1 MCPPAVP
8 AAKTGQVN
16 RSCTSM
22 AVVPPDVIAHSSAPA
37 PPSTGRPATSN
48 GAASNKGARARCV
61 NEAIVLLALLSYD
74 HE

>member
-1 MCPPAVP
+1 MSAVDSRGQ
-8 AAKTGQVN
+8 TGQVN

-22 AVVPPDVIAHSSAPA
+22 AMVPADVVAHNSAPA
-37 PPSTGRPATSN
+37 PPLTGRPATSN
-48 GAASNKGARARCV
+48 GAVSNKGARARCV